1 MIRPALALVLG
12 LVACE
17 QEPSRLDA
25 VLARPPGAAPAASP
39 EASAAAVAADGI
51 SGTVVETMSAGGY
64 TYARLDS
71 KIWVAGPETPLTVG
85 TKLDRME
92 GNPMPNF
99 HSNTLNRTFP
109 QIYFI
114 NSFVLHAAA
123 AAPAPATVTGGVS
136 GTVLE
141 TVSSG
146 GYTYA
151 RLDHAGT
158 QVWVAGPETPLTV
171 GTKLDRMEGTSMPN
185 FHSNTLDRTFP
196 EIYFISR
203 FVQHAA
209 PPTRTEKVA
218 VAAGGKT
225 VADIFAGK
233 DALAGKSIVVRGKV
247 VKLNTGIMG
256 RNWIHLRD
264 GTGAAGSDD
273 LLVTSQ
279 DTVTLG
285 DTVTVTGTVATHQD
299 FGAGYKYDVIVEN
312 ATFATK

>member
-1 MIRPALALVLG
+1 MARLALALVLG

-25 VLARPPGAAPAASP
+25 VLSRPSGAAPAATP
-39 EASAAAVAADGI
+39 EPSAAAVAADGI

-71 KIWVAGPETPLTVG
+71 NIWVAGPETPLTVG
-85 TKLDRME
+85 TKLARME
-92 GNPMPNF
+92 GNAMPNF

-114 NSFVLHAAA
+114 NSFGPHAAA
-123 AAPAPATVTGGVS
+123 AAVT
-136 GTVLE
+136 
-141 TVSSG
+141 
-146 GYTYA
+146 
-151 RLDHAGT
+151 
-158 QVWVAGPETPLTV
+158 
-171 GTKLDRMEGTSMPN
+171 
-185 FHSNTLDRTFP
+185 
-196 EIYFISR
+196 
-203 FVQHAA
+203 A
-209 PPTRTEKVA
+209 PPTRNEKVA
-218 VAAGGKT
+218 VAPGGKT

-247 VKLNTGIMG
+247 VKLNTGIMR

-264 GTGAAGSDD
+264 GTGAAGTDD

-299 FGAGYKYDVIVEN
+299 FGAGYAYDVIVEN